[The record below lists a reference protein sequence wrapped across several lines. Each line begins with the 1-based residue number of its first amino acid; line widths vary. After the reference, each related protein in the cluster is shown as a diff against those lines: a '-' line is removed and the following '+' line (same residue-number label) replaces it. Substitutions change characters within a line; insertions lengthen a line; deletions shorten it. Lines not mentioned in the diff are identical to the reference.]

1 MPSGELKCRVLLE
14 VNFAEVG
21 SVAKERMML
30 ERKGNA
36 VSTVTAT
43 VISRAALTGWFLP
56 QAVAGLAGNAGV
68 ITAAGIVAGAAGRV
82 R

>member
-1 MPSGELKCRVLLE
+1 MPSGERKCQVLLE

-43 VISRAALTGWFLP
+43 DISRAAFTVWFLP
-56 QAVAGLAGNAGV
+56 QAVAGLVDNAGV
-68 ITAAGIVAGAAGRV
+68 ITAAKIAAGAAGRV